1 LSARSVYDSQ
11 RCNALIATLAPPD
24 KGITTMKV
32 LCVIAVIALA
42 GCASL
47 DHRDLPSRQVV
58 SSRVF
63 VPLTGPASS
72 PEVAS
77 LTLVRDSGLF
87 GGGCS
92 SQLYVDDTM
101 VVQLEQGEQ
110 VSLPLGAGQHQLS
123 LRTSG
128 ACMPVTQDVQTS
140 ASAGQNLAYRISAH
154 GTSMAPAG
162 S

>member
-1 LSARSVYDSQ
+1 ME
-11 RCNALIATLAPPD
+11 P
-24 KGITTMKV
+24 TTMKV
-32 LCVIAVIALA
+32 LCALAVVALA

-47 DHRDLPSRQVV
+47 DHRDLPPRQVV

-63 VPLTGPASS
+63 VPLTAPGGA
-72 PEVAS
+72 AGS
-77 LTLVRDSGLF
+77 LTLGRDSGLF

-92 SQLYVDDTM
+92 SQLYVDDVM

-110 VSLPLGAGQHQLS
+110 VSLPLSSGSHQLT

-128 ACMPVTQDVQTS
+128 ACMPVGQEVQAD

>member
-1 LSARSVYDSQ
+1 MKIPCAFAVV
-11 RCNALIATLAPPD
+11 TLA
-24 KGITTMKV
+24 
-32 LCVIAVIALA
+32 LS
-42 GCASL
+42 GCAHL
-47 DHRDLPSRQVV
+47 DHRDLPARQVV

-63 VPLTGPASS
+63 VPLTAPS
-72 PEVAS
+72 PTDAATS

-92 SQLYVDDTM
+92 SQLYVDGRM

-110 VSLPLGAGQHQLS
+110 VSLPLDTGQHQLS

-140 ASAGQNLAYRISAH
+140 ASAGQTLAYRISAL
-154 GTSMAPAG
+154 GTLMALTG

>member
-1 LSARSVYDSQ
+1 M
-11 RCNALIATLAPPD
+11 
-24 KGITTMKV
+24 TMKA
-32 LCVIAVIALA
+32 LCAFALLA
-42 GCASL
+42 LTGCASF
-47 DHRDLPSRQVV
+47 DHRDLPPRQVV

-63 VPLTGPASS
+63 MPTTAPGGTAG
-72 PEVAS
+72 S
-77 LTLVRDSGLF
+77 LTLVRESGLF

-92 SQLYVDDTM
+92 SQLYVDDLM

-110 VSLPLGAGQHQLS
+110 VSLPLSSGSHQLM

-128 ACMPVTQDVQTS
+128 ACMPVGQELQASV
-140 ASAGQNLAYRISAH
+140 SAGQDVAYRVSAR